1 MPLKTIGLQRM
12 INIHEKT
19 LQDLEFST
27 VLQQVSDHCVTAL
40 GKVKTLE
47 ILPYDNKETL
57 LISLQLTHEYVSSFY
72 NDNRIPNHGFDPIT
86 KELQLLNI
94 ENTYLETHSLK
105 KLVSISLTV
114 NDILKFLKNFEEYYP
129 SLYRYTSHIE
139 ITNEII
145 DQVDVIVD
153 RFGDV
158 KDNASSLLY
167 ELRQGINKLKGK
179 INSSFTSAL
188 NTYHNLEYLDDIRES
203 VVENKRVLAV
213 KAMYRRKVKGAIMGG
228 SKTGSIVYIE
238 PEATLQ
244 HSRELN
250 NLEYEESEEVVRIL
264 KELTNFIRPFL
275 LLLKNY
281 QSFLTTIDVIAA
293 KAKYAKSMNAILP
306 EISEEREMYL
316 RDAYH
321 PLLYLTNL
329 EKKEKT
335 FPQTIALKDNSRIIV
350 ISGPNAGGKSITLKT
365 VGLLQVMLQSGM
377 LIPVHERSKACLFDR
392 ILSDIGDNQSI
403 ENHLSTYS
411 YRLKQMNYFLKKCN
425 KKTLFLIDEFGTG
438 SDPELGGA
446 LAETFL
452 EVFYERKAFGII
464 TTHYSNLKLLANEK
478 EHMINANMLF
488 DERSLEPIYKLALGQ
503 AGSSFTFEV
512 AQKNGIPY
520 NLINK
525 AKKKIERSKVRFDA
539 TIAKLQKE
547 RSKLEKT
554 GESLKQNEKKKLAE
568 ADKLEVINE
577 KIQKKLESYQELYD
591 SSQRLIYLG
600 QKVNDLSE
608 KYFNNKQKRE
618 LMAELFKLV
627 QIENSKRK
635 KVSVKESRTQKAKS
649 TQIKKEVEKKVN
661 VIRKKKKTAKK
672 KDLETPKPKPTLKV
686 GDRVRL
692 EDGRAVGSI
701 DKIEKNKAI
710 VNYGLFTTNVSIEQ
724 LELVEI
730 KK

>member
-1 MPLKTIGLQRM
+1 M

-27 VLQQVSDHCVTAL
+27 VLQQVSEYCVTDL
-40 GKVKTLE
+40 GKAKAFE
-47 ILPYDNKETL
+47 IVPYDNKETL
-57 LISLQLTHEYVSSFY
+57 LISLQLTHEYVSSFD
-72 NDNRIPNHGFDPIT
+72 NGNRIPNHGFDIIT

-105 KLVSISLTV
+105 KLISISLTV
-114 NDILKFLKNFEEYYP
+114 NEILKFFKKFEEYYP
-129 SLYRYTSHIE
+129 NLHQYTSHIE
-139 ITNEII
+139 ITTKII
-145 DQVDVIVD
+145 EKVDAVVD

-158 KDNASSLLY
+158 KDNASALLSG
-167 ELRQGINKLKGK
+167 LRQHINKIKGK
-179 INSSFTSAL
+179 INSSFTTAL
-188 NTYHNLEYLDDIRES
+188 NTYHNLDYLDDIRES
-203 VVENKRVLAV
+203 VVDNKRVLAV
-213 KAMYRRKVKGAIMGG
+213 KAMHRRNVKGAIMGG

-264 KELTNFIRPFL
+264 KEVTNFIRPFKPL
-275 LLLKNY
+275 LENY
-281 QSFLTTIDVIAA
+281 QAFLTTIDVIAA
-293 KAKYAKSMNAILP
+293 KAKYAKSMNGILP
-306 EISEEREMYL
+306 EVTEKREMHL

-321 PLLYLTNL
+321 PLLYLNNL
-329 EKKEKT
+329 KKKEKT
-335 FPQTIALKDNSRIIV
+335 FPQTIALKHDSRIIV

-377 LIPVHERSKACLFDR
+377 LIPVHERSKVCLFDR

-452 EVFYERKAFGII
+452 EVFYDREAFGII

-488 DERSLEPIYKLALGQ
+488 DERSLEPMYKIVLGQ

-525 AKKKIERSKVRFDA
+525 SKKKIERSKVRFDA

-554 GESLKQNEKKKLAE
+554 GESLKINEKKKLAE
-568 ADKLEVINE
+568 ADKLEEINA
-577 KIQKKLESYQELYD
+577 KVQKKLESYQELYD
-591 SSQRLIYLG
+591 SNQRLIYLG
-600 QKVNDLSE
+600 QKVNDLSQ
-608 KYFNNKQKRE
+608 KFFNNKQKRD

-635 KVSVKESRTQKAKS
+635 KVSVKEVKVIKQKE
-649 TQIKKEVEKKVN
+649 QQVIKEIEKKVD
-661 VIRKKKKTAKK
+661 VIRKKKKAAKK

-686 GDRVRL
+686 GDRVRM

-710 VNYGLFTTNVSIEQ
+710 VNYGMFTTNVSLEQ
-724 LELVEI
+724 LELVEA

>member
-1 MPLKTIGLQRM
+1 M

-27 VLQQVSDHCVTAL
+27 VLQQVSEHCITAL
-40 GKVKTLE
+40 GKAKALDIT
-47 ILPYDNKETL
+47 PYNNKETL
-57 LISLQLTHEYVSSFY
+57 LLSLQLTHEYVSSFY

-105 KLVSISLTV
+105 KLVSISLTI
-114 NDILKFLKNFEEYYP
+114 NEILKFLKTYETYYP
-129 SLYRYTSHIE
+129 KLQGFASKID
-139 ITNEII
+139 ITTEII
-145 DQVDVIVD
+145 EKVDAIVD

-158 KDNASSLLY
+158 KDNASKLLS

-179 INSSFTSAL
+179 INSSFTNAL
-188 NTYHNLEYLDDIRES
+188 NTYHNQDYLDDIRES
-203 VVENKRVLAV
+203 VVDNKRVLAV
-213 KAMYRRKVKGAIMGG
+213 KAMHRRNVKGSIMGG

-238 PEATLQ
+238 PETTLK
-244 HSRELN
+244 HTRELN

-264 KELTNFIRPFL
+264 KDVTNFIRPFL
-275 LLLKNY
+275 PILEAY
-281 QSFLTTIDVIAA
+281 QSLLTTLDVIAA
-293 KAKYAKSMNAILP
+293 KAKYAQSMNAVLP
-306 EISEEREMYL
+306 EITEERELFL

-321 PLLYLTNL
+321 PLLYLTNIK
-329 EKKEKT
+329 KKEKT
-335 FPQTIALKDNSRIIV
+335 FPQTIALKYDSRIIV

-452 EVFYERKAFGII
+452 EVFYDREAFGII

-478 EHMINANMLF
+478 EFMINANMLF
-488 DERSLEPIYKLALGQ
+488 DERSLEPKYKLALGQ

-554 GESLKQNEKKKLAE
+554 GESLKLNEKKKLAE
-568 ADKLEVINE
+568 ADKLEAINE

-591 SSQRLIYLG
+591 SNQRLIYLG
-600 QKVNDLSE
+600 QKLNDLSE

-618 LMAELFKLV
+618 LMAELFKIV

-635 KVSVKESRTQKAKS
+635 KVSVKENNV
-649 TQIKKEVEKKVN
+649 IKHKEHQVKQEVEKKVN
-661 VIRKKKKTAKK
+661 VIRKKKKAAKK
-672 KDLETPKPKPTLKV
+672 KDIATTKPKPVLKV

-701 DKIEKNKAI
+701 DKIEKNKAV
-710 VNYGLFTTNVSIEQ
+710 VNYGMFTTNVSVEQ
-724 LELVEI
+724 LELVES
-730 KK
+730 KS